1 MWLAPAVECAAD
13 TNLGANVNWKEVVT
27 AGGVITSL
35 LFVGFE
41 VRENTRAVRGA
52 TIQAIADQSFQY
64 NTDLVQDEN
73 WMRLMAMVWE
83 DTISVTSLGPEDRVR
98 LSWGLVA
105 STRIMENRYRQVQLG
120 ILGEEA
126 LGQLGGATNQ
136 NWYAS
141 RMFRDWW
148 ASSSPETRWSADF
161 VAFMERDVIGVSGQ

>member
-1 MWLAPAVECAAD
+1 M
-13 TNLGANVNWKEVVT
+13 NWKEVMT
-27 AGGVITSL
+27 AGGVIGSL

-41 VRENTRAVRGA
+41 IRENTRAVRGA

-64 NTDLVQDEN
+64 NTELVQDEN

-83 DTISVTSLGPEDRVR
+83 DTISVSTLGPEDWVR

-136 NWYAS
+136 NWYGS

-148 ASSSPETRWSADF
+148 ASANPEARWSADF
-161 VAFMERDVIGVSGQ
+161 VAFMERDVIGVSR

>member
-1 MWLAPAVECAAD
+1 M
-13 TNLGANVNWKEVVT
+13 NWKEVMT
-27 AGGVITSL
+27 AGGVIGSL

-41 VRENTRAVRGA
+41 IRENTRAVRGA

-64 NTDLVQDEN
+64 NTELVQDEN

-83 DTISVTSLGPEDRVR
+83 DTISVSTLGPEDWVR
-98 LSWGLVA
+98 LGWGLVA

-136 NWYAS
+136 NWYGS

-148 ASSSPETRWSADF
+148 ASANPEARWSADF
-161 VAFMERDVIGVSGQ
+161 VAFMERDVIGVSR

>member
-1 MWLAPAVECAAD
+1 MK
-13 TNLGANVNWKEVVT
+13 WKEVIT
-27 AGGVITSL
+27 AAGVVGSL

-41 VRENTRAVRGA
+41 IRENTRTVRGA

-64 NTDLVQDEN
+64 NTELVQDED

-83 DTISVTSLGPEDRVR
+83 DTISVSTLRPEDRVR

-136 NWYAS
+136 NWYGS
-141 RMFRDWW
+141 RMFREWW
-148 ASSSPETRWSADF
+148 MSANPEARWSADF
-161 VAFMERDVIGVSGQ
+161 VAFMERDVIGISR